1 MATSRSEVMT
11 IPRTSCSWRW
21 IGDHRWCT
29 NVVFVTP
36 IMDPY
41 VCTIS
46 GSAAVCLRSPTSD
59 ISLLVMSFE
68 SRTVHL
74 RVLEA
79 MSVTS
84 GPLQNPYALF

>member
-1 MATSRSEVMT
+1 
-11 IPRTSCSWRW
+11 
-21 IGDHRWCT
+21 
-29 NVVFVTP
+29 VVFVTP

-74 RVLEA
+74 RVLAA

-84 GPLQNPYALF
+84 GTLQNPPFGKSAIGQFQQDFSVSQNPDL